1 VKLFKSVVFTQGIQ
15 QETLKKELTWSNDTI
30 CRIEAHKSVQE
41 DEIES
46 LKARVVSLDMK
57 CQLQADSIALLEEAL
72 NTQLKCNDLTLLN
85 LKVSCEKKINEM
97 KSHSTSQDDLIK
109 SLKAEIHELH
119 NEKRNAMED
128 MKKDLELVALKC
140 QYI

>member
-1 VKLFKSVVFTQGIQ
+1 
-15 QETLKKELTWSNDTI
+15 
-30 CRIEAHKSVQE
+30 
-41 DEIES
+41 
-46 LKARVVSLDMK
+46 
-57 CQLQADSIALLEEAL
+57 
-72 NTQLKCNDLTLLN
+72 
-85 LKVSCEKKINEM
+85 M

-140 QYI
+140 QYIWVVEDMNINLERQYIWVDEDININLKHILCCQQWGMLYGQ